1 VEVLLC
7 HRGIFTVTAG
17 ISVGMLSW
25 ITGSSSPPP
34 PSELQGRRISSLY
47 LLGSVPRTKRQHI
60 PPLLRLPFHSNS
72 PSFRRPPLLGRW
84 VTVRLVTS
92 AEICRVYPNLVR
104 ECEWFFS
111 LALYYVQFISVGN
124 VALQYDGAVG

>member
-1 VEVLLC
+1 MWKYS
-7 HRGIFTVTAG
+7 FVTAG
-17 ISVGMLSW
+17 SSLLRPGFLLGCYR
-25 ITGSSSPPP
+25 GSLVALPPLP

-47 LLGSVPRTKRQHI
+47 LQGSVPRTKRQHI

-72 PSFRRPPLLGRW
+72 PSRPPLLGRW